1 MGFATMVS
9 VGSGDFYGVWDYEG
23 RLPHGV
29 GDTGWLRSLFAVWRE
44 FLGLVDFRGFRVFL
58 RW

>member
-29 GDTGWLRSLFAVWRE
+29 GGTGRLMGLSAGWQE
-44 FLGLVDFRGFRVFL
+44 FLDFFDFRGFRVLL
-58 RW
+58 RG